1 MPSNLNGFEA
11 AYQQLA
17 LNWINEQI
25 VSLTN
30 QVASGAPLISNDPT
44 TIAMQYAHAV
54 NRIRAFE
61 DVRAQLI
68 DIEKKL
74 NGHD

>member
-1 MPSNLNGFEA
+1 MSGNLNGFEA

-17 LNWINEQI
+17 VQWLDDQI
-25 VSLTN
+25 ASLTG
-30 QVASGAPLISNDPT
+30 QVAGGAPLISNDPT

-61 DVRAQLI
+61 DVRRQLV

-74 NGHD
+74 NGND